1 MASPPTSTS
10 FGSQKRPSSLD
21 LGLKYGRRKN
31 SWENDINES
40 QTSANNSDSQ
50 TSTNMNVTQMTTN
63 INDSHMKTSINV
75 SQMTTTSNNNN
86 CNIDESRTATID
98 DGKSLPVV
106 PTNWTLDNNE
116 EEDLV
121 ASVYSFLKAY
131 LR

>member
-10 FGSQKRPSSLD
+10 FGSQKRPSSLE
-21 LGLKYGRRKN
+21 LGLKYGCRKN
-31 SWENDINES
+31 SWENDIN
-40 QTSANNSDSQ
+40 DSQ
-50 TSTNMNVTQMTTN
+50 TSTNN
-63 INDSHMKTSINV
+63 NDSHMKTSINV

>member
-1 MASPPTSTS
+1 MASPPPTSTS

-21 LGLKYGRRKN
+21 LGLKYGCRKN
-31 SWENDINES
+31 SWENDINDSQTTTNINDS
-40 QTSANNSDSQ
+40 QTSA
-50 TSTNMNVTQMTTN
+50 N

-98 DGKSLPVV
+98 DGKALPVV
-106 PTNWTLDNNE
+106 PTNWTLDNDE